1 MASKNRAET
10 EQFILEVTDAIDRSK
25 RSTKFMREQFE
36 KMDDERFDKWMTEL
50 REGRDFI
57 SVIMDNCQKHGIS
70 VENNLRVAKKYGI
83 KMHQRIWTTD
93 EATGV
98 TTLSNHAYPIYY
110 MPVRRQ
116 IETLEN
122 KRSVASDNKHI
133 DELTGQ
139 VTGVSAASGIS
150 FPELLVMYSQ
160 GLDSSL
166 VELMKYRGGDLKGNV
181 MFNQSILNT
190 GGVSI
195 EALQQYKTSVKSTD
209 TLNIFLRGM
218 HYESN
223 F

>member
-1 MASKNRAET
+1 MGIKNRAET
-10 EQFILEVTDAIDRSK
+10 EAFILQTVDEVDRSK
-25 RSTKFMREQFE
+25 RSGKFMREQFA
-36 KMDDERFDKWMTEL
+36 KMDDARFEKYIADL
-50 REGRDFI
+50 RVGKDFI
-57 SVIMDNCQKHGIS
+57 SVIMDNCQRHGIS
-70 VENNLRVAKKYGI
+70 VRNNLKVAKKNGI
-83 KMHQRIWTTD
+83 KLFQRIWTVDAT
-93 EATGV
+93 TGV
-98 TTLSNHAYPIYY
+98 TSLSNHQYPILYL
-110 MPVRRQ
+110 PIRRQ

-122 KRSVASDNKHI
+122 KRSVATDNKHI

-139 VTGVSAASGIS
+139 VTGASAAAGIS

-160 GLDSSL
+160 GLNSSL

-195 EALQQYKTSVKSTD
+195 EALQQYNTRVKSTD